1 LPVSRRRVETPG
13 RRSFPPMERIS
24 VSADRPTEGTSADST
39 RSGADIT
46 EAIEVAEQG
55 SSVQD
60 VHGDPEHSKSGNAP
74 VEKSAGDPEMTEGQV
89 VLGEGDGGE
98 A

>member
-1 LPVSRRRVETPG
+1 
-13 RRSFPPMERIS
+13 M
-24 VSADRPTEGTSADST
+24 SADLPTEGTFADHT

-46 EAIEVAEQG
+46 EAIEVAEEG

-60 VHGDPEHSKSGNAP
+60 VHDHPEHSKSGNAP
-74 VEKSAGDPEMTEGQV
+74 VEKTAGDPEMTEGQV
-89 VLGEGDGGE
+89 VLGEGADGE